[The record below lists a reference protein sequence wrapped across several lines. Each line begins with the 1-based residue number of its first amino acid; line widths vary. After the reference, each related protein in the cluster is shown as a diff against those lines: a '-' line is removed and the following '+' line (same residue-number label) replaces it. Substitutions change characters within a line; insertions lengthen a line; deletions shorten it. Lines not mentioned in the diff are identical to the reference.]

1 MFTYRRLVGVA
12 SLTGLLGLLLAAG
25 AAEPPPEPVRVESG
39 LVGEPVL
46 SPQPAVW
53 VQAAPVP
60 TATAVKG
67 SGRPTRAAARE
78 GLIDEIL
85 PILENTKS
93 SATFLM
99 ALESLVVLDAPP
111 EKVIPACLRAM
122 ERLDEFKPFPK
133 PDDDSK
139 TPLIEGVSESI
150 RMLLEK
156 KVRGGKASRLSAGP
170 FQDREAVT
178 LPSPHYL
185 DHPPQYFPP
194 SPPFPL
200 PRELAYQ
207 EKVWASP
214 PGVPMVPSGGLMCP
228 PCPPPTAIPEP
239 VPTAPS
245 VPPKPKAIS
254 EPVPV
259 PSPTPQAAVE
269 PIPVRL
275 PVGAAEESSP
285 IVPVST
291 LPASTRQADPSWK
304 PGRLVPIPGVPM
316 SPAPNDPTMR

>member
-1 MFTYRRLVGVA
+1 MFTSRRLVGVA
-12 SLTGLLGLLLAAG
+12 SLTGLFGLLLAAG

-46 SPQPAVW
+46 SPQPVVW
-53 VQAAPVP
+53 VQATPVP

-122 ERLDEFKPFPK
+122 ERLDEFKAFPK

-139 TPLIEGVSESI
+139 SPLIQGVSESI
-150 RMLLEK
+150 RTLLEK
-156 KVRGGKASRLSAGP
+156 KVRGGKATAISSG
-170 FQDREAVT
+170 VT

-194 SPPFPL
+194 APAFPL
-200 PRELAYQ
+200 SRELAHQ
-207 EKVWASP
+207 EKAYPVPVGDCPVP
-214 PGVPMVPSGGLMCP
+214 PRS
-228 PCPPPTAIPEP
+228 AIPEP

-245 VPPKPKAIS
+245 VPQKPKAIS

-259 PSPTPQAAVE
+259 PSPAPQATVE

-275 PVGAAEESSP
+275 PVASAEESSP

-316 SPAPNDPTMR
+316 VPAPNDPTMR